1 MRSPH
6 TVTTE
11 ACVPRAHALQQEE
24 AVGDKRD
31 PEQWKIKKKKKSYS
45 VCIHTRK
52 ILGMFNMDNSALLKY
67 CVHMMRLLENLSHC
81 LMQTTDAGKHHSFQE
96 MRDGETW
103 SARHVI
109 KKTPE
114 PDKWA
119 QLLEITLIRPHLKW
133 GEKVLGQSV
142 LWMQFTTQLH
152 PIFQDQS
159 RNVSREQLRSL
170 EPRWGLFVTTSLP
183 LL

>member
-1 MRSPH
+1 MLRNKRKQW
-6 TVTTE
+6 VTRETQSNE
-11 ACVPRAHALQQEE
+11 
-24 AVGDKRD
+24 KF
-31 PEQWKIKKKKKSYS
+31 KKKKSYS

-52 ILGMFNMDNSALLKY
+52 IWGMFNMDNSALLKY
-67 CVHMMRLLENLSHC
+67 CVHMMRLLENLSHR
-81 LMQTTDAGKHHSFQE
+81 LMQTTEAGKHHSFQE

-109 KKTPE
+109 KKTSE

-152 PIFQDQS
+152 PMFQDQS